1 MRIIYYCNKCGF
13 VGSEEDFK
21 PVPACPDCKIQLQ
34 FTGISRD
41 EWRSKTT
48 EEKQQ
53 IKSSWNKLLS
63 DKCLEG
69 DSSSSVLS
77 NHLLTTGIN
86 FEGYKIT
93 KYHGIVSG
101 EAVLG
106 TGFLSELSASVD
118 DFFGNTSNAFSNKM
132 KSAKDIATNIM
143 VSQSIANG
151 GNATIGINFGYI
163 TIGKN
168 MFGVSVNGT
177 SVTIEKE

>member
-13 VGSEEDFK
+13 TGSEEDFK
-21 PVPACPDCKIQLQ
+21 PIPACPDCKIRLQ

-41 EWRSKTT
+41 EWHTKTK

-53 IKSSWNKLLS
+53 LKSSWNKLLS
-63 DKCLEG
+63 DNHPEG
-69 DSSSSVLS
+69 NGSSSILS

-86 FEGYKIT
+86 FEGYRIT

-101 EAVLG
+101 ETVLG
-106 TGFLSELSASVD
+106 TGFLSEINASVD
-118 DFFGNTSNAFSNKM
+118 DFFGNPSNDFSNKM
-132 KSAKDIATNIM
+132 KSAKNIAINIM

-151 GNATIGINFGYI
+151 GNATIGINFNYI